1 MELKRTQKITARVS
15 VVLSLVAIVHPA
27 WAVDRPINKLGI
39 SAPIAKASLRRATL
53 GKTKQLP
60 TLTAG
65 DLRNLNN
72 RTRARR
78 PTLVQQALAIAS
90 TARAGKTGSEAET
103 LLDQRTSW
111 RSRFT
116 SSSMK
121 DAIGKLREAAGFR

>member
-1 MELKRTQKITARVS
+1 MELKRTKFTARAC
-15 VVLSLVAIVHPA
+15 VVLSLVAIAHPA

-39 SAPIAKASLRRATL
+39 TAPVAKAGLRRATL

-60 TLTAG
+60 ALTAG
-65 DLRNLNN
+65 NLRNLNS
-72 RTRARR
+72 RSRAQR

-116 SSSMK
+116 SPSMK